1 MQMLWDTVEQRDNS
15 YGNRLTAAI
24 VEEGERVSKV
34 DVQKAKQKNQTN
46 KECQYVSAA
55 EEPVKITQRGLQ
67 HQV

>member
-34 DVQKAKQKNQTN
+34 DVQKAKQKIEQIKNVSM
-46 KECQYVSAA
+46 CQLLKSLL
-55 EEPVKITQRGLQ
+55 K
-67 HQV
+67 